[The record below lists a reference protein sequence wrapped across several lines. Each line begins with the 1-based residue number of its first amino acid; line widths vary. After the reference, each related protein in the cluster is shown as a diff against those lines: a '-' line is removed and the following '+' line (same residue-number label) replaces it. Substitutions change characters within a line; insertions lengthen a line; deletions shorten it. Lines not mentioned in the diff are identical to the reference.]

1 MRVTIGEGNAM
12 NTLTQ
17 AGQSR
22 TASPWRRS
30 RLLAA
35 RKLKYNFIVIFFAL
49 VIAATFLSDNF
60 LTFRNISNLFQQA
73 SIVGIVAIGMTFVI
87 LTANI
92 DLSVGS
98 MVACGGMVS
107 ALLMSSGI
115 NPVIAVLAALLV
127 GGVVGGGMG
136 AISAY
141 AKVPS

>member
-1 MRVTIGEGNAM
+1 M
-12 NTLTQ
+12 NMLTQ
-17 AGQSR
+17 AEHPATTR
-22 TASPWRRS
+22 TAWQPRRIGA
-30 RLLAA
+30 LL
-35 RKLKYNFIVIFFAL
+35 LKYNFIVIFFAL

-115 NPVIAVLAALLV
+115 NPV
-127 GGVVGGGMG
+127 
-136 AISAY
+136 
-141 AKVPS
+141 